1 MIDTV
6 IHNLT
11 NPNSITNIVVVM
23 LALFAKDLVVALLR
37 AASVRILTDK
47 NKKND
52 HLADVATAV
61 ADSLEKLPTKIR
73 K

>member
-1 MIDTV
+1 MIDVV

-23 LALFAKDLVVALLR
+23 LALFAKDIVVALLR
-37 AASVRILTDK
+37 AAAKKILSDK
-47 NKKND
+47 NPKND
-52 HLADVATAV
+52 HLADVAEAV
-61 ADSLEKLPTKIR
+61 ADSLEKLPVKR

>member
-1 MIDTV
+1 MIDVV

-23 LALFAKDLVVALLR
+23 LALFAKDITVALLR
-37 AASVRILTDK
+37 AAAVRILGDK

-52 HLADVATAV
+52 HLADVANAV
-61 ADSLEKLPTKIR
+61 ADSLEKLPVK
-73 K
+73 KP